1 MSSNG
6 QNSNNNHVGV
16 IPAGDPSQVIPAGTV
31 GINPQSTLNPN
42 GKFSLFFIYLH
53 SLLIVY
59 LVQHTKGDLDNHANQ
74 LNPNNPRYA
83 GHQERLAA
91 TEAAREAAVLHQ
103 QAQAAYQYA
112 NEMETGIVL
121 FLFISNNFFK

>member
-1 MSSNG
+1 
-6 QNSNNNHVGV
+6 
-16 IPAGDPSQVIPAGTV
+16 
-31 GINPQSTLNPN
+31 
-42 GKFSLFFIYLH
+42 
-53 SLLIVY
+53 
-59 LVQHTKGDLDNHANQ
+59 LDNHANQ

-121 FLFISNNFFK
+121 FLFISNNFLNDYIIISCYASKSSC

>member
-1 MSSNG
+1 MSSSE
-6 QNSNNNHVGV
+6 QNTNNNHAGL
-16 IPAGDPSQVIPAGTV
+16 IPAGDPNQVIPAGTV
-31 GINPQSTLNPN
+31 GHNPQSTLNPA
-42 GKFSLFFIYLH
+42 GRFIYFH
-53 SLLIVY
+53 TFWYLLIVY
-59 LVQHTKGDLDNHANQ
+59 LVPHTKGDLDNHANQ

-112 NEMETGIVL
+112 NEMETGIV
-121 FLFISNNFFK
+121 FIFIYIK